1 MNQIRS
7 RLHARCFVCDGE
19 HPTGLRLEFR
29 EVGDG
34 LVEGDFDCDLAW
46 EGLEGRLHGGVV
58 AALLDGAMS
67 NCLLARGVEA
77 VTADLQIRYLH
88 PVEVA
93 VPARVHAR
101 VRGKRGPIYDMEAWL
116 VQDEQIR
123 ARARARFVD
132 HQGVSW
138 P

>member
-1 MNQIRS
+1 MCEDTQKRVANQAEIVSLEDVVRLGAQQLLKAALEAEIQTYLAQFAELKTPEGRQAVVRNGFHRS
-7 RLHARCFVCDGE
+7 RTVTSC
-19 HPTGLRLEFR
+19 
-29 EVGDG
+29 
-34 LVEGDFDCDLAW
+34 
-46 EGLEGRLHGGVV
+46 HG
-58 AALLDGAMS
+58 
-67 NCLLARGVEA
+67 
-77 VTADLQIRYLH
+77 